1 MEAGVAVKDE
11 LGNCSFTAGA
21 EAVVEAV
28 RAEHVGADAADG
40 DALALDAIAP
50 TGAAEGV
57 DPVVAMTSGVGAAAA
72 DGAGAAAGDAG
83 AVVEGAG
90 DCFADACA

>member
-1 MEAGVAVKDE
+1 MPARNAVKAE

-57 DPVVAMTSGVGAAAA
+57 DPVVAMTAA